1 MSEDIF
7 SKSQDNGEL
16 LRHHVENFI
25 LTLKRDPVFIE
36 SYNRK
41 DGDKCLTM
49 FLVTTLDHSIMKFL
63 QLQELLD
70 NDVLT
75 VEQEAKIMTSQVN
88 NHFLFF
94 AENFGLW
101 NIIAKPT
108 DFNKFCDKF
117 NDFFLTG
124 IKTMYNEMKNKN
136 Q

>member
-1 MSEDIF
+1 MSKDIF
-7 SKSQDNGEL
+7 AKSQDNGEL

-70 NDVLT
+70 KDVLT

-94 AENFGLW
+94 AANFGLW

-108 DFNKFCDKF
+108 DFNNFCDKF

-124 IKTMYNEMKNKN
+124 IKTMYNEMKSKN
-136 Q
+136 